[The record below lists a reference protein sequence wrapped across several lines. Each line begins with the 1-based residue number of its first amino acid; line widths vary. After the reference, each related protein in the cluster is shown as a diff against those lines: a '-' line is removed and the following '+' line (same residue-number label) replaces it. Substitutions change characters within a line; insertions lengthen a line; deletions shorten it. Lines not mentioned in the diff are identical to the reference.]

1 MKPVTLELSAFG
13 PYAGHET
20 IDFSPLEAGGIFLV
34 CGPTGSGKTTLFDAM
49 KFALYGEA
57 SGNLRPAGS
66 FASDYADPDDKPFVE
81 LVFEHQDQLYRARR
95 VPRHT
100 RKAKRGDKIVEDL
113 GSAEFENLTT
123 HTVLATKPS
132 DMDVAVREVL
142 GIDAD
147 RIISLT
153 FIIGSSLAAI
163 GGVLIANH
171 VGQVNFFIGFIAGI
185 KAFTAAV
192 LGGIGSIPGAMV
204 GGLVLGLC
212 ESFATGYISSAYED
226 ALAFALL
233 VLILIFR
240 PAGILG
246 KPKVQKV

>member
-95 VPRHT
+95 VPRHMRKPNAAT
-100 RKAKRGDKIVEDL
+100 RSSKIWGPPNSRTSPPIRCSL
-113 GSAEFENLTT
+113 PNLRTWT
-123 HTVLATKPS
+123 PPCARCSESTPT
-132 DMDVAVREVL
+132 
-142 GIDAD
+142 
-147 RIISLT
+147 
-153 FIIGSSLAAI
+153 SSRR
-163 GGVLIANH
+163 
-171 VGQVNFFIGFIAGI
+171 
-185 KAFTAAV
+185 
-192 LGGIGSIPGAMV
+192 S
-204 GGLVLGLC
+204 
-212 ESFATGYISSAYED
+212 
-226 ALAFALL
+226 
-233 VLILIFR
+233 
-240 PAGILG
+240 
-246 KPKVQKV
+246 